1 MKDVIKKLLDEDN
14 LDDIKLF
21 VDNEEILF
29 EQIANVAY
37 EGELYT
43 ILVPKQSVKGCEE
56 GEAILFQFV
65 NVNDDIEVE
74 IVSDDNL
81 IDAVY
86 NEYLKMI

>member
-14 LDDIKLF
+14 LDDVKLF
-21 VDNEEILF
+21 VDNEEVLF
-29 EQIANVAY
+29 EQVANIDY
-37 EGELYT
+37 DGELYT

-65 NVNDDIEVE
+65 SYNDDIEVE
-74 IVSDDNL
+74 IVSDDKI